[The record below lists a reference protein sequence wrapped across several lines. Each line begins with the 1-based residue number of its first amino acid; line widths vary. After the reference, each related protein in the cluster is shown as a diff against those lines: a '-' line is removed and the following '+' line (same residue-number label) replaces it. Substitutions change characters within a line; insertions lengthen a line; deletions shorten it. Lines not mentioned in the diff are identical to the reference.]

1 MSKPPTTS
9 MEIAAAFHRVR
20 LDAKPR
26 MRRIQQIQEMRF
38 PVVRKS
44 NIVRGG
50 LWMNRLGTGA
60 AGQEQAARGQNA
72 TGEESCRR
80 ECSHWHGA
88 PIRFRRVET
97 VKLAIPSQV
106 YWEFCI
112 LHFKPAQIH

>member
-1 MSKPPTTS
+1 
-9 MEIAAAFHRVR
+9 
-20 LDAKPR
+20 
-26 MRRIQQIQEMRF
+26 
-38 PVVRKS
+38 
-44 NIVRGG
+44 
-50 LWMNRLGTGA
+50 MNRLGTGA

-112 LHFKPAQIH
+112 LHSAFCILSRRKSIDSTAACAKLKLILWQ